1 VVAWLLAET
10 DHAIAA
16 ARETDHMPT
25 LLFALTG
32 TSFTHMC
39 CRDYAT
45 AIMHLDECIALADGK
60 VPFWQIFASAQR
72 GCVLA
77 QTGKAAEAIETIS
90 AATAGATRNRGNSLY
105 VVSTFAFSFGLAEI
119 GKFDDARRCLGE
131 AMTAVEITEEGWYLA
146 EINRIAGEIAL
157 KTPEPDAA
165 EAQAYF
171 ERALTVA
178 RQQQAKSL
186 ELRAAMSHAHLWR
199 DRASRRKLA
208 ICLLRS
214 TAGSL
219 KALRRAI

>member
-1 VVAWLLAET
+1 
-10 DHAIAA
+10 
-16 ARETDHMPT
+16 
-25 LLFALTG
+25 
-32 TSFTHMC
+32 
-39 CRDYAT
+39 
-45 AIMHLDECIALADGK
+45 
-60 VPFWQIFASAQR
+60 
-72 GCVLA
+72 
-77 QTGKAAEAIETIS
+77 
-90 AATAGATRNRGNSLY
+90 
-105 VVSTFAFSFGLAEI
+105 
-119 GKFDDARRCLGE
+119 
-131 AMTAVEITEEGWYLA
+131 MTAVEITEEGWYLA